1 MGKDQHRS
9 LHLTRCPWPHQAS
22 KRRESTRL
30 CSITILFTWLLPL
43 LPLYSSSLRH
53 YTESNRFTLQMEDQW
68 NKEEEGKKDIWSCV
82 KKCLDYYQNVKNLIC
97 TNNKI
102 ILSFNFVPISIL
114 LQFSIRSQF
123 SIFVP
128 IFNFVPVFN
137 FCPDF
142 QILSQFSILSQL
154 QLCPNFCPDFHF
166 SLNFQFL
173 SRFSI

>member
-1 MGKDQHRS
+1 MLFFAAHLLGKDQHRS

-53 YTESNRFTLQMEDQW
+53 YTESNRFTLQIEDQW
-68 NKEEEGKKDIWSCV
+68 KEEEEGKKDIWSCV

-97 TNNKI
+97 TNNRNNTI
-102 ILSFNFVPISIL
+102 ILSFL
-114 LQFSIRSQF
+114 CHLSQF

-128 IFNFVPVFN
+128 LFDSKLRTFLHNFSMYTKIFIFS
-137 FCPDF
+137 
-142 QILSQFSILSQL
+142 SQRNIG
-154 QLCPNFCPDFHF
+154 N
-166 SLNFQFL
+166 
-173 SRFSI
+173 